1 MEVDMETSPSYFDPE
16 DLSTRERYRRYG
28 KRHSTSSH
36 DNSVSKFS
44 GTRILYDGQSIERRP
59 NAALFLEDIKQEVE
73 SFDSDQLE
81 GTPAKTQSALW
92 RKSLAGSHGV
102 SEADAGADSIC
113 RPGSYSLKSCKHEDD
128 ALSDGGDTTFT
139 LFASLLDSAL
149 QGLVPIPNLI
159 LQFERS
165 CRNVSESI
173 RYGSNERHRI
183 VEDKLMRQKAR
194 LLLDEAA
201 SWSLLWYLYGKG
213 NEELPE
219 DLMLSPTT
227 SHLEAC
233 QFVVADHT
241 AQLGLRIVQWLEGL
255 ASKVLD
261 LDNEVRGSHVGTYLP
276 SSGVWRHTQRAL
288 KKGVSKPK
296 TVHHL
301 DFDAPTREH
310 AEQLPD
316 DKKQDESLLEDVWT
330 LLRAGRLEEACDL
343 CRSAGQPWR
352 AATLCPFGGLDLCP
366 SVEALVKNGKNRTL
380 QAIELESGIGHQ
392 WRLWKWA
399 TYCVSER
406 IAEQDGGKYET
417 AVYAAQCSNLKRIL
431 PICTDWESACWAM
444 AKSWLDVQVDLE
456 LARLQPGGMDQ
467 FKTYEDAIDR
477 SHGQGD
483 CVSPSTVGPENWPLQ
498 VLNQQP
504 RHLPAL
510 LQKLHSS
517 DSVHEAITQECKEQH
532 RQIEM
537 NLMMGDIPHLL
548 DVIWSWI
555 SPSEDEEN
563 VFRPHGDPQMIRFG
577 AHLVLVLRY
586 LLVEQMKDAFR
597 EKIMTVGDLILHMYA
612 IFLFSKHCEELV
624 GIYASQLTHHRCI
637 DLFVHMM
644 ELRLNSSVHVKYKI
658 FLSAIEYLPFSP
670 GDDSKGSFEEI
681 VERVLSRSREIKPG
695 KYDKSSNVAEQ
706 HRLQSLQKAMVI
718 QWLCFTPPSTI
729 NDAQASS
736 AKLLLRALLHSNI
749 LFREFALISMWR
761 VPTMPIGAH
770 TLLL

>member
-1 MEVDMETSPSYFDPE
+1 MEVDMQTSPSYFDPE

-28 KRHSTSSH
+28 HLGAKRHSTSSH

-73 SFDSDQLE
+73 CFCFDQLE
-81 GTPAKTQSALW
+81 GTPTKTQSALW
-92 RKSLAGSHGV
+92 RKSLAG
-102 SEADAGADSIC
+102 DAAADSIR

-149 QGLVPIPNLI
+149 QVDILCITGLMPIPNLI

-201 SWSLLWYLYGKG
+201 SWSLLWR

-219 DLMLSPTT
+219 DLML
-227 SHLEAC
+227 
-233 QFVVADHT
+233 FVVADHT

-276 SSGVWRHTQRAL
+276 SSGVWHHTQHAL

-343 CRSAGQPWR
+343 CRFAGQPWR

-366 SVEALVKNGKNRTL
+366 SVEALVKNGNNRTL

-417 AVYAAQCSNLKRIL
+417 VVYAAKCSNLKRIL
-431 PICTDWESACWAM
+431 PICADWECQHVGRW
-444 AKSWLDVQVDLE
+444 
-456 LARLQPGGMDQ
+456 P
-467 FKTYEDAIDR
+467 
-477 SHGQGD
+477 SHGLMFR
-483 CVSPSTVGPENWPLQ
+483 WI
-498 VLNQQP
+498 LN
-504 RHLPAL
+504 
-510 LQKLHSS
+510 
-517 DSVHEAITQECKEQH
+517 
-532 RQIEM
+532 
-537 NLMMGDIPHLL
+537 
-548 DVIWSWI
+548 
-555 SPSEDEEN
+555 
-563 VFRPHGDPQMIRFG
+563 
-577 AHLVLVLRY
+577 
-586 LLVEQMKDAFR
+586 
-597 EKIMTVGDLILHMYA
+597 
-612 IFLFSKHCEELV
+612 
-624 GIYASQLTHHRCI
+624 
-637 DLFVHMM
+637 
-644 ELRLNSSVHVKYKI
+644 
-658 FLSAIEYLPFSP
+658 
-670 GDDSKGSFEEI
+670 
-681 VERVLSRSREIKPG
+681 
-695 KYDKSSNVAEQ
+695 
-706 HRLQSLQKAMVI
+706 
-718 QWLCFTPPSTI
+718 
-729 NDAQASS
+729 
-736 AKLLLRALLHSNI
+736 
-749 LFREFALISMWR
+749 
-761 VPTMPIGAH
+761 
-770 TLLL
+770 

>member
-73 SFDSDQLE
+73 SFDADQLE
-81 GTPAKTQSALW
+81 GTPAKTQSGLW
-92 RKSLAGSHGV
+92 RKSLAGSRGV
-102 SEADAGADSIC
+102 SEADVAADSIH

-149 QGLVPIPNLI
+149 QGLMPIPDLI

-173 RYGSNERHRI
+173 RMKIGERYGSNERHRI
-183 VEDKLMRQKAR
+183 VDDKLM
-194 LLLDEAA
+194 
-201 SWSLLWYLYGKG
+201 SV
-213 NEELPE
+213 
-219 DLMLSPTT
+219 
-227 SHLEAC
+227 
-233 QFVVADHT
+233 VVADHT
-241 AQLGLRIVQWLEGL
+241 TQLGLRIVQWLEGL

-296 TVHHL
+296 TVRHL

-316 DKKQDESLLEDVWT
+316 DKKQDESLLEDIWS

-352 AATLCPFGGLDLCP
+352 AATLYPFGGLDLCP

-431 PICTDWESACWAM
+431 PICTDWE
-444 AKSWLDVQVDLE
+444 
-456 LARLQPGGMDQ
+456 
-467 FKTYEDAIDR
+467 
-477 SHGQGD
+477 
-483 CVSPSTVGPENWPLQ
+483 
-498 VLNQQP
+498 
-504 RHLPAL
+504 
-510 LQKLHSS
+510 
-517 DSVHEAITQECKEQH
+517 
-532 RQIEM
+532 
-537 NLMMGDIPHLL
+537 
-548 DVIWSWI
+548 
-555 SPSEDEEN
+555 
-563 VFRPHGDPQMIRFG
+563 
-577 AHLVLVLRY
+577 
-586 LLVEQMKDAFR
+586 
-597 EKIMTVGDLILHMYA
+597 
-612 IFLFSKHCEELV
+612 
-624 GIYASQLTHHRCI
+624 
-637 DLFVHMM
+637 
-644 ELRLNSSVHVKYKI
+644 
-658 FLSAIEYLPFSP
+658 
-670 GDDSKGSFEEI
+670 
-681 VERVLSRSREIKPG
+681 
-695 KYDKSSNVAEQ
+695 
-706 HRLQSLQKAMVI
+706 
-718 QWLCFTPPSTI
+718 
-729 NDAQASS
+729 
-736 AKLLLRALLHSNI
+736 
-749 LFREFALISMWR
+749 
-761 VPTMPIGAH
+761 
-770 TLLL
+770 

>member
-1 MEVDMETSPSYFDPE
+1 M
-16 DLSTRERYRRYG
+16 
-28 KRHSTSSH
+28 
-36 DNSVSKFS
+36 
-44 GTRILYDGQSIERRP
+44 
-59 NAALFLEDIKQEVE
+59 
-73 SFDSDQLE
+73 
-81 GTPAKTQSALW
+81 
-92 RKSLAGSHGV
+92 
-102 SEADAGADSIC
+102 
-113 RPGSYSLKSCKHEDD
+113 
-128 ALSDGGDTTFT
+128 
-139 LFASLLDSAL
+139 
-149 QGLVPIPNLI
+149 PIPDLI

-201 SWSLLWYLYGKG
+201 SCVTTTILKLL
-213 NEELPE
+213 EC
-219 DLMLSPTT
+219 MLIEVWESPTT

-241 AQLGLRIVQWLEGL
+241 AQLRLRIVQWLEGL

-301 DFDAPTREH
+301 DFDAPTHEH

-431 PICTDWESACWAM
+431 PICTDWE
-444 AKSWLDVQVDLE
+444 
-456 LARLQPGGMDQ
+456 
-467 FKTYEDAIDR
+467 
-477 SHGQGD
+477 
-483 CVSPSTVGPENWPLQ
+483 
-498 VLNQQP
+498 
-504 RHLPAL
+504 
-510 LQKLHSS
+510 
-517 DSVHEAITQECKEQH
+517 
-532 RQIEM
+532 
-537 NLMMGDIPHLL
+537 
-548 DVIWSWI
+548 
-555 SPSEDEEN
+555 
-563 VFRPHGDPQMIRFG
+563 
-577 AHLVLVLRY
+577 
-586 LLVEQMKDAFR
+586 
-597 EKIMTVGDLILHMYA
+597 
-612 IFLFSKHCEELV
+612 FLF
-624 GIYASQLTHHRCI
+624 TH
-637 DLFVHMM
+637 
-644 ELRLNSSVHVKYKI
+644 N
-658 FLSAIEYLPFSP
+658 
-670 GDDSKGSFEEI
+670 
-681 VERVLSRSREIKPG
+681 
-695 KYDKSSNVAEQ
+695 
-706 HRLQSLQKAMVI
+706 
-718 QWLCFTPPSTI
+718 
-729 NDAQASS
+729 
-736 AKLLLRALLHSNI
+736 LL
-749 LFREFALISMWR
+749 
-761 VPTMPIGAH
+761 
-770 TLLL
+770 